1 MAEINVVSDI
11 HKIDSDVNSVYSF
24 LSDFNKIGNML
35 TIAKQMGGDD
45 RLKEFSEKV
54 EEISFT
60 GDTCLLKIKDAGE
73 LRINMLEKEEP
84 KLIKLGTDEALPVGF
99 TLWIQLV
106 ENGPYDTRM
115 RLTLHADMN
124 FMMKMMLK
132 GKVEKGIN
140 KLCEGLARIPY
151 MMLSRLG

>member
-84 KLIKLGTDEALPVGF
+84 KLIKLGTDESLPVGF